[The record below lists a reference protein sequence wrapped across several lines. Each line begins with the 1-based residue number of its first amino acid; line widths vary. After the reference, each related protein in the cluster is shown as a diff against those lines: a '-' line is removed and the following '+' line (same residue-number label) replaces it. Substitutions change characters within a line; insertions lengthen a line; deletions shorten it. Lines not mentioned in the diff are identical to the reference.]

1 MFQLKTS
8 SPEETYAFGQK
19 LADKIRHGMAFCLEG
34 DLGAGKT
41 LLVQGLAKAL
51 HVVDEVTS
59 PTFAI
64 MNVYDGDYTI
74 YHFDLY
80 RLEVE
85 QELED
90 IGFYEYSETEDAVI
104 IIEWPDRFPDDL
116 PNDYIGLKIDRG
128 RAENERIITISQ
140 QGKKNQKFYEELK
153 EFCRF

>member
-1 MFQLKTS
+1 
-8 SPEETYAFGQK
+8 
-19 LADKIRHGMAFCLEG
+19 MAFCLEG

-41 LLVQGLAKAL
+41 LLVQGLGNAL
-51 HVVDEVTS
+51 HVIDEVTS

>member
-1 MFQLKTS
+1 MFQFKTS

-19 LADKIRHGMAFCLEG
+19 LADKIKQGIVFCLEG

-51 HVVDEVTS
+51 HVTDEVTS

-64 MNVYDGDYTI
+64 MNVYQGDYTM

-80 RLEVE
+80 RLEAE
-85 QELED
+85 HELED
-90 IGFYEYSETEDAVI
+90 IGFYEYSEMEDTVI
-104 IIEWPDRFPDDL
+104 VIEWPDRFPDAL

-128 RAENERIITISQ
+128 TIENERTITISQ
-140 QGKKNQKFYEELK
+140 QGKKNQKFYEELEK
-153 EFCRF
+153 FCRF

>member
-19 LADKIRHGMAFCLEG
+19 LADKIRQGMAFCLEG

-41 LLVQGLAKAL
+41 LLVQGLANAL
-51 HVVDEVTS
+51 HVTDEVTS
-59 PTFAI
+59 PTFAL
-64 MNVYDGDYTI
+64 MNVYEGDYTI

-104 IIEWPDRFPDDL
+104 IIEWSDRFPDAL

-128 RAENERIITISQ
+128 TIENERIITISQ
-140 QGKKNQKFYEELK
+140 QGKKNQKYYEELK
-153 EFCRF
+153 EFCQF